1 MKNIVEE
8 IDLLITKI
16 KLEEGSPWFRM
27 GPQKKKKGK
36 KEKMPLSSNNIPR
49 KEETSK
55 CCSEHGH
62 TAGEPKEGEAA
73 SPGGTALG
81 CLLTPR

>member
-1 MKNIVEE
+1 MVQ
-8 IDLLITKI
+8 DGAT
-16 KLEEGSPWFRM
+16 
-27 GPQKKKKGK
+27 KKKKK

-55 CCSEHGH
+55 RCSEHGH

-73 SPGGTALG
+73 SPGGTAQEAASPGGTALG